1 MVRDILLIVA
11 ILIFIAACFY
21 AFQLVVLLIVGYIIY
36 ICLPLVKAGN
46 THVRNRKWK

>member
-11 ILIFIAACFY
+11 LLIVIAACFY

-36 ICLPLVKAGN
+36 ICLPLVMAGN